1 MWGLSEWKPIACGS
15 VAVVWEARQLSLNRL
30 VAVKVYQR
38 ELDERARRRFL
49 REAAAAGKLSDHPGI
64 VSVYD
69 AGVLPDDRPYLIM
82 ELCPG
87 GSLAQWLNPDAQP
100 SEEEV
105 RRIGV
110 RIADALAAAHASGV
124 LHRDVNPASILIDSQ
139 GDPRLADFG
148 LAAVAGAEEAAT
160 EALPATPAYAAPEA
174 FSTKPLTEAADVF
187 SLAAT
192 LYAVLAGY
200 PPRNVGAPLV
210 TSEEMVRL
218 AERPIEPLP
227 GVNRHLMDALLAA
240 LTNDP
245 SARPTAAGFR
255 EQLAT
260 AAMLPQSGV
269 AGIAQSATPTSHSI
283 STATAVDS
291 QRAPPAASTPP
302 HRRRNLVVR
311 VAAVTTVVIAI
322 MAAATAWLVNERAP
336 SRSPAAITQSAVP
349 TAPSTSS
356 PPSPSP
362 VQEQVI
368 HVGKVPD
375 SAKPFETVRI
385 RGTYRGGEDS
395 IVRLQCWEE
404 DKWLAFPLP
413 TRTDRSGQFTAYVE
427 FGQPGRYR
435 LRLLDPDTGVMSKT
449 FVLEVKG

>member
-87 GSLAQWLNPDAQP
+87 GSLTQWLNPDAHP

-148 LAAVAGAEEAAT
+148 LAAVAGAEEAAA

-200 PPRNVGAPLV
+200 PPRNVGVPLV
-210 TSEEMVRL
+210 TSDEMVRL

-269 AGIAQSATPTSHSI
+269 AGIAHSATPTSHSI
-283 STATAVDS
+283 PTATAVDS
-291 QRAPPAASTPP
+291 QRAAIHPTTQAKKTG
-302 HRRRNLVVR
+302 RTCCRRNDNGDRHHGSGNGLVGQR
-311 VAAVTTVVIAI
+311 ARPVAFTGGDHAECGAHGP
-322 MAAATAWLVNERAP
+322 EH
-336 SRSPAAITQSAVP
+336 QQP
-349 TAPSTSS
+349 TKPQSS
-356 PPSPSP
+356 PGAGHSR
-362 VQEQVI
+362 
-368 HVGKVPD
+368 GKGP
-375 SAKPFETVRI
+375 
-385 RGTYRGGEDS
+385 
-395 IVRLQCWEE
+395 
-404 DKWLAFPLP
+404 
-413 TRTDRSGQFTAYVE
+413 
-427 FGQPGRYR
+427 
-435 LRLLDPDTGVMSKT
+435 
-449 FVLEVKG
+449 